1 MAQTPRP
8 EQNYER
14 IVKSDPDLTRSV
26 GIAENPWYRLEEHF
40 MCSFGQRRKQMQ
52 SKQVIGRSGSM
63 SLMLGPR
70 VAVLMAASAMLV
82 PLRPA
87 VAQSQAT
94 PGAPSVPLLP
104 QALAN
109 GVANRITYQY
119 NTEFVTVGNPGNA
132 NWNGLD
138 QMRGN
143 GGIGYE
149 YRIGRTEINTTQ
161 WVAFLN
167 AALARPSNDRIPWI
181 SVPSSWGAR
190 PDPFYSGPGRRFV
203 VPAGNENLGVGD
215 ISWRAASIY
224 CNWLHNNQQTSRQSF
239 LNGAYDVSTY
249 GGSGHV
255 FTDQAAHSPGARFW
269 IPTMGEWMKAAFF
282 DPSNSQQVSQPG
294 WWRYPNGSDVVP
306 VYRAPEA
313 GGGANAGF
321 NSTTSGIDATRIPLM
336 SYTNTQSPWGVMD
349 LAGSTQEWTESI
361 YRSSNGNLSRI
372 LLGSAWASP
381 VDYFIDR
388 LGTVGAGHPGDEGYF
403 QGFRIAA
410 SIPSPSVG
418 AAVFIIAAGLNARRR
433 R

>member
-1 MAQTPRP
+1 
-8 EQNYER
+8 
-14 IVKSDPDLTRSV
+14 
-26 GIAENPWYRLEEHF
+26 
-40 MCSFGQRRKQMQ
+40 
-52 SKQVIGRSGSM
+52 
-63 SLMLGPR
+63 MLGAR
-70 VAVLMAASAMLV
+70 VAVLMAASSMFVTLV
-82 PLRPA
+82 PA

-119 NTEFVTVGNPGNA
+119 NTEFVTIGNPGNA

-167 AALARPSNDRIPWI
+167 AALARPSNDRIPFI

-190 PDPFYSGPGRRFV
+190 PDTSYTGPGRRFV

-224 CNWLHNNQQTSRQSF
+224 CNWLHNNQQTSRQGF

-249 GGSGHV
+249 GGSGRV
-255 FTDQAAHSPGARFW
+255 FTDQTTHNPDAKFW
-269 IPTMGEWMKAAFF
+269 IPTMGEWMKAAFH
-282 DPSNSQQVSQPG
+282 DPNRTSIEQTGQPG
-294 WWRYPNGSDVVP
+294 WWRYPNGTNTPP
-306 VYRAPEA
+306 VYAAPEV

-321 NSTTSGIDATRIPLM
+321 NSTPSGIDATRIPLM

-349 LAGSTQEWTESI
+349 LAGATEEWTESI
-361 YRSSNGNLSRI
+361 FYYSNGNKDRFI
-372 LLGSAWASP
+372 LGSSWASP
-381 VDYFIDR
+381 VGFFSDR
-388 LGTVGAGHPGDEGYF
+388 LGTTGAGHPGDEGYF

-410 SIPSPSVG
+410 SIPSPSGG
-418 AAVFIIAAGLNARRR
+418 AAMCIVAWGLIVRRR